1 MRITLRDGEKPFM
14 AYQTVAT
21 VAAFFRFGGVAQDI
35 GSPCFSVI
43 PMPISSPR
51 FCPPARDGDRS
62 DRSSAALT
70 MHETV

>member
-35 GSPCFSVI
+35 GSPMLLRNTHADKKPEFL
-43 PMPISSPR
+43 PNR
-51 FCPPARDGDRS
+51 
-62 DRSSAALT
+62 
-70 MHETV
+70 HEMWIVAIAHQRR